1 MPNSLTKSTIKRAG
15 SATHSNQIE
24 TPSHTNKM
32 LAAFHRIN
40 LPNFY
45 KLDKTMY
52 TRGDISEI
60 GSKIGKKLDDLE
72 ACIDYERRKNQAA

>member
-1 MPNSLTKSTIKRAG
+1 
-15 SATHSNQIE
+15 
-24 TPSHTNKM
+24 M

-60 GSKIGKKLDDLE
+60 GNKLGKKLDDLE
-72 ACIDYERRKNQAA
+72 ACIDYERKKNQAAVKAQNGLQSQINTLVLQLQ